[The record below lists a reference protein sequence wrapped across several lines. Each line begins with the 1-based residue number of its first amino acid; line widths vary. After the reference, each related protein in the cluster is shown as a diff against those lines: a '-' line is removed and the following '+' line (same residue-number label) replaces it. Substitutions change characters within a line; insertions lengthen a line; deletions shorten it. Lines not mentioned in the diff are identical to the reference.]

1 MKLLFSLECIDSLN
15 IFGNKQNINQEIA
28 DLLLYTWL
36 LNNSKDNLVFGKLT
50 KVVWDEIKDAQG
62 ISEYV
67 PDVVTSIKS
76 LSSLILNLA
85 PVLGFT

>member
-15 IFGNKQNINQEIA
+15 IFGNKQIINQEIA